1 MMEKILPKPSA
12 AIIPDLPF
20 GKLWAKPCWCVILLA
35 CLTTGMLLILGG
47 CSQENKPVDGVAS
60 VTGIGKT
67 VHVMSNAVHEPLPDG
82 IVWLTNDSDPVFA
95 SPIAQRGGTLHLAL
109 ESFPLTFRVVGPD
122 SNTSFRSA
130 ILGNQMGL
138 TGIHP
143 NTLNIV
149 PELATHWAY
158 GSDKKT
164 MYFKLN
170 PHARWSDGVPVT
182 ADDFA
187 YTLEFMRS
195 PYIVAP
201 WYNDYYVNEI
211 ERVAVYDD
219 HTLAVVSTK
228 AQPDLHL
235 KISISPTPRHFFDPL
250 EEDFIRKTNWSV
262 VPNTGAY
269 QIERFKKGR
278 YVRFARKKN
287 WWGDDLHYFKH
298 RFNVDSVLFKVIRD
312 PNLQWEYFK
321 KGRLDVYSATIPQ
334 YWHIK
339 TRTPVVEK
347 GYVQKMWFFNDT
359 PQSAMGLW
367 MNLDREIFKDINLR
381 YAFAH
386 AMNVEKVI
394 TEVLRNDYF
403 RLESAYVGYGA
414 YTNSNIKAR
423 RYDIGKV
430 GAYMTESGW
439 QRGPDGIWAK
449 NGRRYSVEV
458 VYYRDDH
465 TQRLVVLKEEAKKAG
480 IELQLLKLDPST
492 AFKKILE
499 KRHDVAW
506 LGWSTGLRP
515 HFWEFWHSAN
525 AHKGQT
531 NNVTNTDDPEMDRLI
546 DAYRNSLEEAERIDL
561 AKRIQVRVDEVCA
574 FVPTFMVPYF
584 REVYWRW
591 WRLPDPP
598 ATRTSDSLFDAFGGG
613 SGGLFWFDPVRYEQ
627 TRQAMADGMAF
638 EPVTLVDQTYK
649 P

>member
-1 MMEKILPKPSA
+1 MTKTLLPEVARCSPRSGDPA
-12 AIIPDLPF
+12 VGRRWRSVPRL
-20 GKLWAKPCWCVILLA
+20 
-35 CLTTGMLLILGG
+35 CLTAVLFLLIHG
-47 CSQENKPVDGVAS
+47 CSPETTAPEVGGADTEK
-60 VTGIGKT
+60 
-67 VHVMSNAVHEPLPDG
+67 AVPSQPAPMPSREPLPDG
-82 IVWLTNDSDPVFA
+82 IVWLTNDSDPLFA
-95 SPIAQRGGTLHLAL
+95 SPEAQRGGTLHRAL

-122 SNTSFRSA
+122 SNTSFRGA
-130 ILGNQMGL
+130 ILGNQLGL

-143 NTLNIV
+143 NTLNII

-158 GSDKKT
+158 GSDRKT

-170 PHARWSDGVPVT
+170 PEARWSDGVPVT

-187 YTLEFMRS
+187 YTLDFMRS
-195 PYIVAP
+195 PFIVAP
-201 WYNDYYVNEI
+201 WYNDYYAKEI
-211 ERVAVYDD
+211 DRVVVFDD
-219 HTLAVVSTK
+219 HTLAVVGTK

-235 KISISPTPRHFFDPL
+235 KISIGPTPRHFFDPL
-250 EEDFIRKTNWSV
+250 AEDFIRGTNWSV
-262 VPNTGAY
+262 VPNTGPY
-269 QIERFKKGR
+269 QIDRFKKGR
-278 YVRFARKKN
+278 YVRFARKAD
-287 WWGDDLHYFKH
+287 WWGDGLRYFRH
-298 RFNVDSVLFKVIRD
+298 RFNVETVLFKVIRD

-321 KGRLDVYSATIPQ
+321 KGKLDVYPATIPQ

-347 GYVQKMWFFNDT
+347 GYVHKMWFFNDT

-367 MNLDREIFKDINLR
+367 MNLDRDLFKDVNLR

-394 TEVLRNDYF
+394 TQVLRNDYF
-403 RLESAYVGYGA
+403 RLESAYVGYGP
-414 YTNSNIKAR
+414 YTNSDIKAR

-430 GAYMTESGW
+430 EAYMTRSGW
-439 QRGPDGIWAK
+439 RRGPDGIWGK
-449 NGRRYSVEV
+449 NGRRFSVEV

-465 TQRLVVLKEEAKKAG
+465 TGRLVVLKEEAKKAG

-546 DAYRNSLEEAERIDL
+546 DAYRNSLDEAERIDL
-561 AKRIQVRVDEVCA
+561 SRRIQARVHEIGA
-574 FVPTFMVPYF
+574 YVPTFMVPYF

-598 ATRTSDSLFDAFGGG
+598 ATRTSGSLFDAFGSS
-613 SGGLFWFDPVRYEQ
+613 SGGLFWFDPIVYRQ
-627 TRQAMADGMAF
+627 TREAMADGRAF
-638 EPVTLVDQTYK
+638 EPVTAVDRTFK

>member
-1 MMEKILPKPSA
+1 MGKICPG
-12 AIIPDLPF
+12 IPAPAPRLSRF
-20 GKLWAKPCWCVILLA
+20 GKAVSGSGFRVVLLL
-35 CLTTGMLLILGG
+35 CLMTGMLYLLGA
-47 CSQENKPVDGVAS
+47 CSRENGLSDGSAPDAQQEKPATPAPVPVR
-60 VTGIGKT
+60 
-67 VHVMSNAVHEPLPDG
+67 EPLPEG
-82 IVWLTNDSDPVFA
+82 IQWLTNDSDPVFA
-95 SPIAQRGGTLHLAL
+95 SPEAVRGGTLHLAL
-109 ESFPLTFRVVGPD
+109 ASFPLTFRVVGPD

-130 ILGNQMGL
+130 ILGNQLSL

-143 NTLNIV
+143 NTLDII
-149 PELATHWAY
+149 PELATHWAF

-170 PHARWSDGVPVT
+170 PKARWSDGVPVT

-187 YTLEFMRS
+187 YTLDFMRS

-201 WYNDYYVNEI
+201 WYNDYYSSEI
-211 ERVAVYDD
+211 DRVVVYDD
-219 HTLAVVSTK
+219 YTLAVVGTK

-235 KISISPTPRHFFDPL
+235 KLSIGPTPRHFFDPL
-250 EEDFIRKTNWSV
+250 GEDFIRGTNWSV
-262 VPNTGAY
+262 VPNTGPY
-269 QIERFKKGR
+269 QIDRFKKGR
-278 YVRFARKKN
+278 FVRFARKKN
-287 WWGDDLHYFKH
+287 WWGDDLRYFRH
-298 RFNVDSVLFKVIRD
+298 RFNVDTVLFKVIRD

-321 KGRLDVYSATIPQ
+321 KGKLDVYPATVPQ

-347 GYVQKMWFFNDT
+347 GYVHKMWFFNDT

-367 MNLDREIFKDINLR
+367 MNQDREIFKDINLR

-394 TEVLRNDYF
+394 TQVLRNDYF
-403 RLESAYVGYGA
+403 RLESAYVGYGP
-414 YTNSNIKAR
+414 YTNSTIRAR

-430 GAYMTESGW
+430 DEYMTRSGW
-439 QRGPDGIWAK
+439 KRGPDGIWAK
-449 NGRRYSVEV
+449 EGRRFSVEV

-465 TQRLVVLKEEAKKAG
+465 TRRLVVLKEEAKKAG

-546 DAYRNSLEEAERIDL
+546 DAYRSSLDEAERIDL
-561 AKRIQVRVDEVCA
+561 AHRIQDRVHRIGA
-574 FVPTFMVPYF
+574 YVPTFMVPYF

-598 ATRTSDSLFDAFGGG
+598 ATRTSGSLFDAFGSA
-613 SGGLFWFDPVRYEQ
+613 SGGLFWFDPGRYEQ
-627 TRQAMADGMAF
+627 TRQAMADGVAL
-638 EPVTLVDQTYK
+638 EPVTVVDRTYK

>member
-1 MMEKILPKPSA
+1 MEKNCLD
-12 AIIPDLPF
+12 IPDPVIGCF
-20 GKLWAKPCWCVILLA
+20 RPYKPVAGHCRCLMLIF
-35 CLTTGMLLILGG
+35 CLTAGVFFLLIG
-47 CSQENKPVDGVAS
+47 CSQEKSPPDGIV
-60 VTGIGKT
+60 
-67 VHVMSNAVHEPLPDG
+67 SNAEKQHMVPPAPQVSRESLPDG
-82 IVWLTNDSDPVFA
+82 IVWLTNDSDPIFA
-95 SPIAQRGGTLHLAL
+95 SPEARRGGTLHQALA
-109 ESFPLTFRVVGPD
+109 SFPLTFRVVGPD

-143 NTLNIV
+143 NTMNII

-170 PHARWSDGVPVT
+170 PKALWSDGVPVT

-187 YTLEFMRS
+187 YTLDFMRS
-195 PYIVAP
+195 PFIVAP
-201 WYNDYYVNEI
+201 WYNDYYSSEI
-211 ERVAVYDD
+211 DRVIVYDD
-219 HTLAVVSTK
+219 LTLGVVSTK

-235 KISISPTPRHFFDPL
+235 KISIGPTPRHFFDPL
-250 EEDFIRKTNWSV
+250 GEGFIRKTNWFV
-262 VPNTGAY
+262 VPNTVAY
-269 QIERFKKGR
+269 QIDRFKKGR
-278 YVRFARKKN
+278 YVRFARKMD
-287 WWGDDLHYFKH
+287 WWGENLRYFKH
-298 RFNVDSVLFKVIRD
+298 RFNVETVLFKVIRD

-321 KGRLDVYSATIPQ
+321 KGKLDVYPATIPK

-347 GYVQKMWFFNDT
+347 GYVHKMWFFNDT

-367 MNLDREIFKDINLR
+367 MNLDRDIFKDINLR

-394 TEVLRNDYF
+394 TQVLRNDYV
-403 RLESAYVGYGA
+403 RLESAYVGYGP
-414 YTNSNIKAR
+414 YTNSTIKAR

-430 GAYMTESGW
+430 DAYMTQSAW
-439 QRGPDGIWAK
+439 QRGPDGIWTK
-449 NGRRYSVEV
+449 NGRRFSVEV

-465 TQRLVVLKEEAKKAG
+465 TGRLVVLKEEAKKAG

-531 NNVTNTDDPEMDRLI
+531 NNVTNTDDPKMDRLI
-546 DAYRNSLEEAERIDL
+546 DAYRNSLDEAERIDL
-561 AKRIQVRVDEVCA
+561 AHRIQARVHEVGA
-574 FVPTFMVPYF
+574 YVPTFMVPYF

-598 ATRTSDSLFDAFGGG
+598 ATRTSGSLFDTFGSG
-613 SGGLFWFDPVRYEQ
+613 SGGLFWFDPVFYER
-627 TRQAMADGMAF
+627 TRQAMADGIVF
-638 EPVTLVDQTYK
+638 EPVTVVDKTYK

>member
-1 MMEKILPKPSA
+1 MTKTLTRLPEVARCCPRSGAVA
-12 AIIPDLPF
+12 ADRRWRAVSRL
-20 GKLWAKPCWCVILLA
+20 
-35 CLTTGMLLILGG
+35 CLMVLLLILIPG
-47 CSQENKPVDGVAS
+47 CSPETTSTGGERGADTENGTPPKPAP
-60 VTGIGKT
+60 
-67 VHVMSNAVHEPLPDG
+67 AAPREPLPEG
-82 IVWLTNDSDPVFA
+82 IEWLTNDSAPVFA
-95 SPIAQRGGTLHLAL
+95 DPGAQRGGTLHQALA
-109 ESFPLTFRVVGPD
+109 SFPLTFRVVGPD

-130 ILGNQMGL
+130 ILGNQLSL

-143 NTLNIV
+143 NTLNII
-149 PELATHWAY
+149 PELATHWAF
-158 GSDKKT
+158 GHDKKT
-164 MYFKLN
+164 MYFKIN
-170 PHARWSDGVPVT
+170 PKARWSDGVPVT

-187 YTLEFMRS
+187 YTLDFMRS

-201 WYNDYYVNEI
+201 WYNDYYASEI
-211 ERVAVYDD
+211 DRVVVFDD
-219 HTLAVVSTK
+219 HTLAVVGAK

-250 EEDFIRKTNWSV
+250 GEDFIRRTNWAV
-262 VPNTGAY
+262 VPNTGPY
-269 QIERFKKGR
+269 QIDRFKKGR
-278 YVRFARKKN
+278 YVRFARKEG
-287 WWGDDLHYFKH
+287 WWGDGLRYFKH
-298 RFNVDSVLFKVIRD
+298 RFNVETVLFKVIRD

-321 KGRLDVYSATIPQ
+321 KGKLDVYPATIPQ

-347 GYVQKMWFFNDT
+347 GYVHKMWFFNDT

-367 MNLDREIFKDINLR
+367 MNMDRDIFKDVNLR

-394 TEVLRNDYF
+394 TQVLRNDYF
-403 RLESAYVGYGA
+403 RLESAYVGYGP
-414 YTNSNIKAR
+414 YTNSAVRAR

-430 GAYMTESGW
+430 AAYMTRSGW
-439 QRGPDGIWAK
+439 ARGPDGIWEK
-449 NGRRYSVEV
+449 NGRRFSVEV

-465 TQRLVVLKEEAKKAG
+465 TGRLVVLKEEAKKAG

-531 NNVTNTDDPEMDRLI
+531 NNVTNTDDPEMDGLI
-546 DAYRNSLEEAERIDL
+546 DAYRNSLDETERIDL
-561 AKRIQVRVDEVCA
+561 AHRIQVRVHEIGA
-574 FVPTFMVPYF
+574 YVPTFMVPYF

-598 ATRTSDSLFDAFGGG
+598 ATRTSGSLFDPFGSG
-613 SGGLFWFDPVRYEQ
+613 SGGLFWFDPSRYEQ
-627 TRQAMADGMAF
+627 TRRAMADKIAF
-638 EPVTLVDQTYK
+638 DPVTAVDRTYK